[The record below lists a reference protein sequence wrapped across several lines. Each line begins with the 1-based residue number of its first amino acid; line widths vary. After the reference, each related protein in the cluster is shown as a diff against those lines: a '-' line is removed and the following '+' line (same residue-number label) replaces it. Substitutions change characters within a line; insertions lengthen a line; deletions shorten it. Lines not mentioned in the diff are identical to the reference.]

1 MVLRR
6 PSLAFLGLLLV
17 SLAATAHAGGRAH
30 ARPSARARPP
40 KVVSH
45 GPAPAPAKQL
55 PRGGRTLF
63 PRYRLVGYCGTP
75 GAPALGKLA
84 GNLEARAREI
94 AKLGEQYAGDR
105 EVLPTFEL
113 IAVVATGEAGRDGA
127 ARRRVPGAV
136 IGDYLKA
143 ARAAK
148 GILLLDI
155 QPGHSDFMT
164 EVKALEPWLREPD
177 VSVALDPEW
186 AMPGPR
192 WQAGVHWGHTTGEVV
207 SEVAAYLSSL
217 VKRYDLPEKPL
228 VFHQVNEHVFA
239 HDDALKPAPG
249 VVIVKSVDGLGVRGA
264 KVHTYDALVKALPP
278 NVHAG
283 FKLFFDED
291 TKGGSKLMTPR
302 EVLGLAPVPEYVIYE

>member
-1 MVLRR
+1 VVFSRR
-6 PSLAFLGLLLV
+6 LLLAFLALFLTI
-17 SLAATAHAGGRAH
+17 AAPVHAGR
-30 ARPSARARPP
+30 RDSKP
-40 KVVSH
+40 
-45 GPAPAPAKQL
+45 QL

-63 PRYRLVGYCGTP
+63 PRYRLVGFCGTP
-75 GAPALGKLA
+75 GAPALGKLRGDLA
-84 GNLEARAREI
+84 ARGREI
-94 AKLGEQYAGDR
+94 EKLGEEYRAGR

-113 IAVVATGEAGRDGA
+113 IAVVVTGEPGRDNMW
-127 ARRRVPGAV
+127 RRHVPAEV

-143 ARAAK
+143 ARAAR

-192 WQAGVHWGHTTGEVV
+192 WRPGVNWGHTTGEVV
-207 SEVAAYLSSL
+207 SEVAAYLSTI

-249 VVIVKSVDGLGVRGA
+249 VVIVKSVDGRGPRGA
-264 KVHTYDALVKALPP
+264 KVHTYDALIQSIPSD
-278 NVHAG
+278 VHTG

-291 TKGGSKLMTPR
+291 TRNGGKLMKPSD
-302 EVLGLAPVPEYVIYE
+302 VLGLAKTPDYVMYE

>member
-1 MVLRR
+1 MAFFRR
-6 PSLAFLGLLLV
+6 LASLALLLA
-17 SLAATAHAGGRAH
+17 LATPAHAGRRA
-30 ARPSARARPP
+30 PP
-40 KVVSH
+40 RIAASH
-45 GPAPAPAKQL
+45 RAPAL

-75 GAPALGKLA
+75 GAPALGKLRGDLA
-84 GNLEARAREI
+84 QRGREI
-94 AKLGEQYAGDR
+94 ERLGDEYADGR

-113 IAVVATGEAGRDGA
+113 IAVVVTGEPGRDGLS
-127 ARRRVPGAV
+127 RRRVPNEV

-192 WQAGVHWGHTTGEVV
+192 WRPGVHWGHTTGEVV
-207 SEVAAYLSSL
+207 SEVAAYLSAI
-217 VKRYDLPEKPL
+217 VRRYDLPEKPL
-228 VFHQVNEHVFA
+228 VFHQVNDHVFA
-239 HDDALKPAPG
+239 HDDALRAAPG
-249 VVIVKSVDGLGVRGA
+249 VVIVKSVDGRGIRGA
-264 KVHTYDALVKALPP
+264 KVHTYDALVKPIPP
-278 NVHAG
+278 GVHAG

-291 TKGGSKLMTPR
+291 TRGGGKLMKPSD
-302 EVLGLAPVPEYVIYE
+302 VLGLSPAPDYVMYE

>member
-1 MVLRR
+1 MVFKRAFLA
-6 PSLAFLGLLLV
+6 SLALGLA
-17 SLAATAHAGGRAH
+17 LAAPAHAGHRAKT
-30 ARPSARARPP
+30 R
-40 KVVSH
+40 
-45 GPAPAPAKQL
+45 L

-63 PRYRLVGYCGTP
+63 PHYRLVGFCGTP
-75 GAPALGKLA
+75 GAPALGKLRGDLA
-84 GNLEARAREI
+84 ARGREI
-94 AKLGEQYAGDR
+94 EKLGQEYGDGR

-113 IAVVATGEAGRDGA
+113 IAVVVTGDPGRDGLS
-127 ARRRVPGAV
+127 RRRVPDAV
-136 IGDYLKA
+136 IHDYLEA

-192 WQAGVHWGHTTGEVV
+192 WRPGVHWGHTTGEVV
-207 SEVAAYLSSL
+207 SEVAQYLSTI

-228 VFHQVNEHVFA
+228 VFHQVNDRVFA
-239 HDDALKPAPG
+239 HDDALHPAPG
-249 VVIVKSVDGLGVRGA
+249 VVIVKSVDGRGIRGA
-264 KVHTYDALVKALPP
+264 KVHTYDALVAPLPRD
-278 NVHAG
+278 VHAG

-291 TKGGSKLMTPR
+291 TRDGSKLMKPKD
-302 EVLGLAPVPEYVIYE
+302 VLGLSPEPEYVMYE

>member
-1 MVLRR
+1 MGLSRALA
-6 PSLAFLGLLLV
+6 SLAVVL
-17 SLAATAHAGGRAH
+17 SLAAPAHAGR
-30 ARPSARARPP
+30 
-40 KVVSH
+40 H
-45 GPAPAPAKQL
+45 GHHL

-63 PRYRLVGYCGTP
+63 PHYRLVGFCGTP
-75 GAPALGKLA
+75 GARALGKLRGDLA
-84 GNLEARAREI
+84 ARGREI
-94 AKLGEQYAGDR
+94 EKLGEEYRDGR

-113 IAVVATGEAGRDGA
+113 IAVVVTGDPGRDGLS
-127 ARRRVPGAV
+127 RRRVPASV
-136 IGDYLKA
+136 IDDYLKA

-192 WQAGVHWGHTTGEVV
+192 WHPGVHWGHTTGEVV
-207 SEVAAYLSSL
+207 SEVAAYLSTI

-228 VFHQVNEHVFA
+228 VFHQVNDRVFA
-239 HDDALKPAPG
+239 HDDALRPAPG
-249 VVIVKSVDGLGVRGA
+249 VVIVKSVDGRGIRGA
-264 KVHTYDALVKALPP
+264 KVRTYDALVAPLPRD
-278 NVHAG
+278 VHAG

-291 TKGGSKLMTPR
+291 TRGGSKLMKPR
-302 EVLGLAPVPEYVIYE
+302 DVLGLAPEPEYVMYE

>member
-1 MVLRR
+1 MFRR
-6 PSLAFLGLLLV
+6 PSFASLGLLFV
-17 SLAATAHAGGRAH
+17 TLATTAHAGPRAH
-30 ARPSARARPP
+30 ARPGAR
-40 KVVSH
+40 SH
-45 GPAPAPAKQL
+45 RAHPEL

-75 GAPALGKLA
+75 GAPALGRLA
-84 GNLEARAREI
+84 GNLAGRAQEI

-105 EVLPTFEL
+105 RALPVFEL
-113 IAVVATGEAGRDGA
+113 IAVVAQGEPGRDGA
-127 ARRRVPGAV
+127 ARRRVPAEV
-136 IGDYLKA
+136 IDRYLEA

-164 EVKALEPWLREPD
+164 EVKLLEPWLRQPD
-177 VSVALDPEW
+177 VGLALDPEW

-192 WQAGVHWGHTTGEVV
+192 WQPGVYWGHTTGEVV
-207 SEVAAYLSSL
+207 SEVAAYLSGI
-217 VKRYDLPEKPL
+217 VKRYNLPEKAL

-239 HDDALKPAPG
+239 HDEALKPAPG
-249 VVIVKSVDGLGVRGA
+249 VVLVKSVDGLGVRGA
-264 KVHTYDALVKALPP
+264 KIHTYNALVKTMPP

-291 TKGGSKLMTPR
+291 TKGGNKLMTPR
-302 EVLGLAPVPEYVIYE
+302 EVLGLSPVPEYVIYE